1 MKTTG
6 GRGAHGGRA
15 EPSLKIAEARVRAA
29 RALARVT
36 SDAAFSS
43 AALEAELSR
52 EPKMD
57 PRDAALATEL
67 VYGVL
72 RTGGFLDEEMDKRAD
87 RGKSFDDPMARA
99 HLAIGLYSLFFLE
112 RVPPF
117 AAVSEAVQG
126 VREAIGE
133 RPAGFANHVLRSV
146 ARELAG
152 EDGAAPRPKPD
163 LADAIARGAPGW
175 VRGALRRSL
184 GRKAAHDFLTAG
196 ARPAPLGFAVRDPG
210 SRRRWIE
217 AFEGAA
223 RERGEAV
230 AFREGKL
237 SPHAILSERSG
248 DPRNYPGHEQDWIV
262 QEEGAQLV
270 ALALGARPGER
281 VLDACAGRGNKSWLL
296 ASIGAR
302 VIAAD
307 KHPKKLE
314 RLATRVP
321 IETAAI
327 DWTVGT
333 GGLAGDLDRILV
345 DAPCSGVGT
354 IRRRPEIGLH
364 KDLASVAALAQDQI
378 AITRAAARL
387 AKDGG
392 RLVYAVCSVLREECE
407 DVVAALVEPG
417 LGPRLVP
424 TPFDAEAMP
433 CEPDATS
440 FRLLPHEHDTDGF
453 FVASFVVRR

>member
-1 MKTTG
+1 MKPAG
-6 GRGAHGGRA
+6 
-15 EPSLKIAEARVRAA
+15 PVKIAEARRRAA
-29 RALARVT
+29 RALARVEQ
-36 SDAAFSS
+36 DAAFSS

-57 PRDAALATEL
+57 PRDVALATEL

-72 RTGGFLDEEMDKRAD
+72 RTRGFLDEEIDKRSD
-87 RGKSFDDPMARA
+87 RGKGFDDPMARA
-99 HLAIGLYSLFFLE
+99 HLSIGLYSLFFLE
-112 RVPPF
+112 RVPAF
-117 AAVSEAVQG
+117 AAVSEAVLG

-146 ARELAG
+146 SRELEG
-152 EDGAAPRPKPD
+152 QGDTPPRPKPD
-163 LADAIARGAPGW
+163 LAEAIARGAPGW

-184 GRKAAHDFLTAG
+184 GRKAAHEFLAAG
-196 ARPAPLGFAVRDPG
+196 ARPAPVGFAVRDPA
-210 SRRRWIE
+210 SRPSWI
-217 AFEGAA
+217 ATFEEAA
-223 RERGEAV
+223 RVRGEAIV
-230 AFREGKL
+230 FREGKL

-248 DPRNYPGHEQDWIV
+248 DPRGYPGHEQDWIV
-262 QEEGAQLV
+262 QEEGAQVV

-296 ASIGAR
+296 ASIGAV

-307 KHPKKLE
+307 KHPQKLE

-333 GGLAGDLDRILV
+333 GGLAGGLDRVLV

-354 IRRRPEIGLH
+354 IRRRPEIGMN
-364 KDLASVAALAQDQI
+364 KDASSVAALAHDQI
-378 AITRAAARL
+378 AITKAAARL
-387 AKDGG
+387 ARDGG

-407 DVVAALVEPG
+407 DVLDALAQPSEGV
-417 LGPRLVP
+417 RLVP
-424 TPFDAEAMP
+424 APFDAAGLP
-433 CEPDATS
+433 CGRDATS

-453 FVASFVVRR
+453 FVASFVVRRVPPQDVG